1 MRSTEYNRLFFYLF
15 VFLLTLSCGKKMV
28 VWQRIIDRGANEEA
42 VDLLSDGERL
52 IVVGNQDG
60 KGLVEFID
68 RDGNFL
74 RRQVFSE
81 GKMTSFRG
89 AGLDLKGNLFLCGSV
104 QKNDTSLCLV
114 VKNDLVGRTV
124 WKKGLALGKG
134 SWANGICLIDTNIVI
149 CGGVETEKGAEVLV
163 ALLNPTGK
171 TLWSRNYSQGE
182 WAEGTKVALA
192 PNRTI
197 ILLGKRRDA
206 KNGDIFLL
214 SLKPNGD
221 TIWYRVY
228 DSGGED
234 TPGDLTVDQ
243 FGNIVAVGTAQISD
257 SVRCVLL
264 EYTLDGGVVRKVAYG
279 NNAQAEGKGI
289 CLGDKG
295 EIIVCG
301 TLRTPKGGALL
312 VFEYLPNAI
321 SVWERQQHIGKDV
334 SGTAVIFAQDVFV
347 AANVTSKSGP
357 GGKDIALT
365 RFAWNKK

>member
-1 MRSTEYNRLFFYLF
+1 M
-15 VFLLTLSCGKKMV
+15 VFLLTLSCGKKTV
-28 VWQRIIDRGANEEA
+28 LWQRIADRGANEEA

-60 KGLVEFID
+60 KGLVEVID
-68 RDGNFL
+68 RDGNFI
-74 RRQVFSE
+74 RHQVFSE
-81 GKMTSFRG
+81 GKKTSFRD
-89 AGLDLKGNLFLCGSV
+89 AGLDLKGNLFLCGYV

-114 VKNDLVGRTV
+114 VKNDLLGRTV

-134 SWANGICLIDTNIVI
+134 SWANGICLIDTNIAI
-149 CGGVETEKGAEVLV
+149 CGGVETEKGAEVFV
-163 ALLNPTGK
+163 ALLTSAGK
-171 TLWSRNYSQGE
+171 TLWSRNYPQGE
-182 WAEGTKVALA
+182 WAEGTRVAPA

-197 ILLGKRRDA
+197 ILLGRSRGA
-206 KNGDIFLL
+206 ENGDIFLL
-214 SLKPNGD
+214 GLKPNGD
-221 TIWYRVY
+221 TLWRRIY

-289 CLGDKG
+289 CLSDKG
-295 EIIVCG
+295 EIVVCG
-301 TLRTPKGGALL
+301 TLRTPKGNALL
-312 VFEYLPNAI
+312 VFEYLPNAL
-321 SVWERQQHIGKDV
+321 SVWERQQPIGKDA
-334 SGTAVIFAQDVFV
+334 SGAAVVFNQDVFV
-347 AANVTSKSGP
+347 AANVISKLGP
-357 GGKDIALT
+357 DGKDIALT